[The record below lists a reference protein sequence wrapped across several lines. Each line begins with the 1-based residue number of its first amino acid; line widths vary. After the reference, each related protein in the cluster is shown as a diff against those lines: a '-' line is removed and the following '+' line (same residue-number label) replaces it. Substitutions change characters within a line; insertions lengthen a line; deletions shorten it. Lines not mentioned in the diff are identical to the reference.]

1 MKCYRCGCKL
11 SEHDFCTNCNAD
23 VKLYKKII
31 RTSNYFYNQGL
42 EKAKVS
48 DISGAILSLRESL
61 KFNRHN
67 IRARNLLGLCYYEI
81 GEITAALS
89 EWVISNNMRDK
100 KNLAS
105 EYIENLQSSPSA
117 LDSIDN
123 AIKKYN
129 TALEY
134 CKQADGNGIDLA
146 IIQLKKVVS
155 SNPKFLR
162 ASHLLALCYIEQ
174 KRPDLAK
181 RVLDKCHPVDVN
193 NTRTLRYLAACDE
206 MMGPKE
212 DKKDKGNKNKEST
225 EPDVISYTAD
235 NETIIM
241 PARSYERKGSNAV
254 LNIIIGMA
262 VGFAV
267 AFFLVLP
274 ARIQKER
281 EVSQEAVK
289 TAGTQVEAKN
299 ITINELEQKVSDQ
312 TAEISTLRDSL
323 SKYDGT
329 EGTLLSMENL
339 LKAAG
344 IYLDNPDNFLEI
356 ADYLTEVDETKW
368 TEDTSENY
376 KNLYYALRKTVG
388 PDVCKAY
395 YEDANTSYR
404 NKEYTDAIAYL
415 TSAVFFD
422 ETNVDALYLL
432 AQSYYGA
439 EKEEEAKQ
447 TYNKVIELFP
457 GTWQASNSANTLKKL
472 NKEQ

>member
-1 MKCYRCGCKL
+1 MKCPRCGCKL
-11 SEHDFCTNCNAD
+11 SEHDFCTYCNAD

-31 RTSNYFYNQGL
+31 RTSNMFYNQGL
-42 EKAKVS
+42 EKANVH

-67 IRARNLLGLCYYEI
+67 IKARNLLGLCYYEI

-89 EWVISNNMRDK
+89 EWVISKNMRDK

-105 EYIENLQSSPSA
+105 EYIDNLQSSPA
-117 LDSIDN
+117 TLDSIDN
-123 AIKKYN
+123 LIKKYN
-129 TALEY
+129 VALEY

-146 IIQLKKVVS
+146 VIQLKKVVA

-162 ASHLLALCYIEQ
+162 ASQLLALCYIEQ
-174 KRPDLAK
+174 KRPELAK
-181 RVLDKCHPVDVN
+181 RVLERCRPVDIN
-193 NTRTLRYLAACDE
+193 NTRTLRYLAACEE
-206 MMGPKE
+206 MLGHGEDRKKE
-212 DKKDKGNKNKEST
+212 KSRDNN
-225 EPDVISYTAD
+225 EPDVISYTTPD

-241 PARSYERKGSNAV
+241 PARDYERKGSSTV
-254 LNIIIGMA
+254 INIIIGMV
-262 VGFAV
+262 VGFAI

-274 ARIQKER
+274 ARIQRER
-281 EVSQEAVK
+281 EQSQEAVK
-289 TAGTQVEAKN
+289 TAGMQVEAKN
-299 ITINELEQKVSDQ
+299 ITITELEQRVSDQ
-312 TAEISTLRDSL
+312 TAEIATLRESL

-344 IYLDNPDNFLEI
+344 IYLDNPENFLEI
-356 ADYLTEVDETKW
+356 ADFITQVDESKW

-376 KNLYYALRKTVG
+376 KNLYYALKKAIG

-395 YEDANTSYR
+395 YQDANTSYR
-404 NKEYTDAIAYL
+404 NKEYTDAIAFL

-422 ETNVDALYLL
+422 PDNPDALYLL
-432 AQSYYGA
+432 AQSYNGA
-439 EKEEEAKQ
+439 EKTEEAKE

-457 GTWQASNSANTLKKL
+457 GTWQAGNAQNVLKKL
-472 NKEQ
+472 NKE

>member
-1 MKCYRCGCKL
+1 MRCYRCNSKL

-23 VKLYKKII
+23 VKLYKKIV
-31 RTSNYFYNQGL
+31 RTSNMFYNQGL

-67 IRARNLLGLCYYEI
+67 IKARNLLGLCYYEI

-89 EWVISNNMRDK
+89 EWVISKNMRDK

-105 EYIENLQSSPSA
+105 EYIDNLQSSPST
-117 LDSIDN
+117 LDAIDGSIR
-123 AIKKYN
+123 KYN
-129 TALEY
+129 LALEY
-134 CKQADGNGIDLA
+134 CKQPDGSGIDLA
-146 IIQLKKVVS
+146 VIQLKKVVAS
-155 SNPKFLR
+155 SPKFIR
-162 ASHLLALCYIEQ
+162 AAQLLALCYIEQ
-174 KRPDLAK
+174 KRPELAR
-181 RVLDKCHPVDVN
+181 RVLERIRPVDIN
-193 NTRTLRYLAACDE
+193 NTRTLRYLAACEE
-206 MMGPKE
+206 MMNRGEEK
-212 DKKDKGNKNKEST
+212 KKDKNKDGN
-225 EPDVISYTAD
+225 EPDIITYTTSD

-241 PARSYERKGSNAV
+241 PAHSNYERKGSTAV

-299 ITINELEQKVSDQ
+299 ITINELEQQVSDQ
-312 TAEISTLRDSL
+312 TAEIAALRESL

-344 IYLDNPDNFLEI
+344 IYLDNPENFLEI
-356 ADYLTEVDETKW
+356 ADYLAQVDESKW

-376 KNLYYALRKTVG
+376 KNLYFALRKAVG

-395 YEDANTSYR
+395 YQDANNSYR
-404 NKEYTDAIAYL
+404 NKEYTDAISFL
-415 TSAVFFD
+415 KSAVFFD
-422 ETNVDALYLL
+422 PANVDALYLL
-432 AQSYYGA
+432 AQSYKGA
-439 EKEEEAKQ
+439 EKDEEAKE
-447 TYNKVIELFP
+447 TYNSIIELFP
-457 GTWQASNSANTLKKL
+457 GTWQAGNAANALKKL
-472 NKEQ
+472 NKE